1 MDRLQTMKTFARV
14 VDEGGFAAA
23 ARVLNVDQALVTRQ
37 LADLERH
44 LGVKLL
50 ERTTRS
56 MRLTE
61 AGETFLARCRD
72 ILSDVAE
79 AEAMVSRSHQDMVGR
94 VRLGLPTLFGKEGV
108 AQQLAS
114 LHDEFPDIHVEVAM
128 FDHPIDPVAEGFD
141 VVIMDAT
148 FGVSA
153 TAVARPLLVAPF
165 MLCASPEYLQRHP
178 APATPQ
184 DLSAHHCV
192 AQWASGEA
200 GQAQERWT
208 LERPDGAR
216 ESVDVR
222 VALRTN
228 TYALSLDAV
237 RCGLGVGRLT
247 PRLLAD
253 DLATG
258 RLVHLL
264 PEWGA
269 GQLSFNLVYPGRRMM
284 PRRVRHVIDAIMAQR
299 EEILQ
304 AALSDGCVACQ
315 SDASEAR

>member
-1 MDRLQTMKTFARV
+1 MDRLQTMKTFVRV

-23 ARVLNVDQALVTRQ
+23 ARVLEVDQALVTRQ
-37 LADLERH
+37 VANLERH

-79 AEAMVSRSHQDMVGR
+79 AEALVSRSQQDMAGR
-94 VRLGLPTLFGKEGV
+94 VRIALPTLFGLERA
-108 AQQLAS
+108 AQQLTR
-114 LHDEFPDIHVEVAM
+114 LHEEFPDITVEMAM
-128 FDHPIDPVAEGFD
+128 LDRAVDPVAEGFD
-141 VVIMDAT
+141 VVTMNAAL
-148 FGVSA
+148 GVSA
-153 TAVARPLLVAPF
+153 TAVARPLLDVSF
-165 MLCASPEYLQRHP
+165 LLCASPDYLQRHP
-178 APATPQ
+178 LPTTPQ
-184 DLSAHHCV
+184 ALSAHRCV

-200 GQAQERWT
+200 DHAHERWT
-208 LERPDGAR
+208 LEHADGTR

-228 TYALSLDAV
+228 TYALSLEAV
-237 RCGLGVGRLT
+237 RCGMGVGRLT
-247 PRLLAD
+247 PPLVSD

-258 RLVHLL
+258 RLVPVL
-264 PEWGA
+264 PDWHA

-284 PRRVRHVIDAIMAQR
+284 PRRVRHVIDAIMAQVD
-299 EEILQ
+299 EAE
-304 AALSDGCVACQ
+304 AASGGPG
-315 SDASEAR
+315 RG

>member
-1 MDRLQTMKTFARV
+1 MDRLQTMKTFVRV

-23 ARVLNVDQALVTRQ
+23 ARGLEVDQALVTRQ
-37 LADLERH
+37 VADLERH

-56 MRLTE
+56 MRLTD

-94 VRLGLPTLFGKEGV
+94 VRLAMPTVFGLEVT
-108 AQQLAS
+108 AQQLTR
-114 LHDEFPDIHVEVAM
+114 LHEEFPDITVEMAM
-128 FDHPIDPVAEGFD
+128 FDHAVDPVAEGFD
-141 VVIMDAT
+141 VVTMDAA

-153 TAVARPLLVAPF
+153 TAVARPHLEVPF
-165 MLCASPEYLQRHP
+165 LLCASPGYLQRHP
-178 APATPQ
+178 MPTTPQ
-184 DLSAHHCV
+184 ELSAHHCV
-192 AQWASGEA
+192 AQWAAGEA
-200 GQAQERWT
+200 DHAHERWT
-208 LERPDGAR
+208 LEHADGTR

-228 TYALSLDAV
+228 TYALSLEAV

-247 PRLLAD
+247 PPLVSD
-253 DLATG
+253 DLASG
-258 RLVHLL
+258 RLVPVL
-264 PEWGA
+264 PGWRA

-284 PRRVRHVIDAIMAQR
+284 PRRVRHVIDAIMAQVD
-299 EEILQ
+299 E
-304 AALSDGCVACQ
+304 AASGEPVGGLHRHPGG
-315 SDASEAR
+315 